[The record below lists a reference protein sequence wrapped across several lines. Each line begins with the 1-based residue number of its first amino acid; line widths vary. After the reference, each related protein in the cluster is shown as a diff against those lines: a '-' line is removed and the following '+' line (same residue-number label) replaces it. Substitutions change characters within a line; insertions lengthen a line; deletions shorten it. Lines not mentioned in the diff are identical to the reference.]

1 MENVI
6 GDIRKKVGQLL
17 EERSRMA
24 EEMKQK
30 DEALNAL
37 QHQLDQTQQQID
49 ELEKANHT
57 LKIAKSLTGAEDNT
71 EAKQKINEL
80 VREIDKCIALL
91 NK

>member
-6 GDIRKKVGQLL
+6 GDIRNKIGQLL

-24 EEMKQK
+24 EAMRQK
-30 DEALNAL
+30 DDALKTL
-37 QHQLDQTQQQID
+37 QLQLGEHQQRID

-57 LKIAKSLTGAEDNT
+57 LKIAKSLTGAEDNA